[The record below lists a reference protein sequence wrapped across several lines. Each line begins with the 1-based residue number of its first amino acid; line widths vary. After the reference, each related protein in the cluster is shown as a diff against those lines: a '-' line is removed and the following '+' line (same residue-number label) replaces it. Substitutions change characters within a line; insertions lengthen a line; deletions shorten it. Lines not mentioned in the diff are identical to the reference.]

1 MLRRLGVSDR
11 VQANALPSNMIL
23 SLLRMGDHLAV
34 VPRYVLRNDALAGEL
49 VKIDP
54 GSATVSLGHAA
65 IWAGATPPA
74 AVARFVTHMTAA
86 LTALDDT

>member
-1 MLRRLGVSDR
+1 
-11 VQANALPSNMIL
+11 MIL

-34 VPRYVLRNDALAGEL
+34 VPRYVLRNDSFAGEL
-49 VKIDP
+49 VKIDT
-54 GSATVSLGHAA
+54 GSAAISLGHAA

-86 LTALDDT
+86 LAPLDDA